1 MATLEIALVW
11 NPSKSESLTPSPCFG
26 IECRLYLVT
35 WQINHILGIKQQ
47 EESKMPDVVI
57 KVKANSVS
65 RKRVEVTAGK
75 FTMNVDEPERLGG
88 TDTGPN
94 PLEYLLAAL
103 AGCLNVLGHA
113 VAREMGFAIDS
124 MSVSIEGNLDPVAFT
139 GRKPGVRPGYQEI
152 RVHFKL
158 KTSAT
163 QDLLSGWAEAIE
175 ARCPVSDNLINPTPM
190 KITFEI

>member
-1 MATLEIALVW
+1 MATLEIAPVW
-11 NPSKSESLTPSPCFG
+11 NPWKSESLIPSTCFG
-26 IECRLYLVT
+26 IECKLYLVT
-35 WQINHILGIKQQ
+35 WQINHILEIKQ
-47 EESKMPDVVI
+47 EELKMPDVVI
-57 KVKANSVS
+57 KVEASSIS

-75 FTMNVDEPERLGG
+75 FVMNVDEPERLGG

-113 VAREMGFAIDS
+113 VAREMGFTIES
-124 MSVSIEGNLDPVAFT
+124 MSVSIEGSLDPVAFT

-152 RVHFKL
+152 RVHFSL

-163 QDLLSGWAEAIE
+163 QDILNSWAEAIE
-175 ARCPVSDNLINPTPM
+175 ARCPVSDNLINPTPVR
-190 KITFEI
+190 ITFQS

>member
-1 MATLEIALVW
+1 
-11 NPSKSESLTPSPCFG
+11 
-26 IECRLYLVT
+26 
-35 WQINHILGIKQQ
+35 
-47 EESKMPDVVI
+47 MPDVTI
-57 KVKANSVS
+57 KVEARSMS
-65 RKRVEVTAGK
+65 RKRVEVTAGG
-75 FTMNVDEPERLGG
+75 FVMNVDEPKRLGG

-113 VAREMGFAIDS
+113 VAHEMGFTIDS

-158 KTSAT
+158 ETSAV
-163 QDLLSGWAEAIE
+163 QDTLTNWAEAIE
-175 ARCPVSDNLINPTPM
+175 TRCPVSDNLINPTSIR
-190 KITFEI
+190 ITYES